1 MYPPILLSTRKFSP
15 TTQFLRNLVQS
26 YAHPELV
33 AIEEYKKG
41 LEAERADLEQEMYK
55 IES

>member
-1 MYPPILLSTRKFSP
+1 MVP
-15 TTQFLRNLVQS
+15 S

-55 IES
+55 ISARIEELKMRSEQGKQQTSGP